1 MPLRNAEQLTKPCNA
16 GCGRNIPIKTR
27 TPMPSDKLKQQAAF
41 ADAQMKM
48 MMHLFDVIDRSIEKA
63 DNQQPPQRREAEVL
77 FNVIK
82 AVSDKGPN
90 DAS

>member
-1 MPLRNAEQLTKPCNA
+1 
-16 GCGRNIPIKTR
+16 
-27 TPMPSDKLKQQAAF
+27 MPSDKLKQQAAF

-63 DNQQPPQRREAEVL
+63 DNQQPSQRREAEVL